1 MSRVLVP
8 LAQGCEELE
17 AITITDLLVRAGV
30 NVTTAGLDDR
40 PVTASRGTTII
51 PDTTIDSVLDQTFDL
66 IVLPGGL
73 PGADHL
79 RDDANVQT
87 LLKNHA
93 REGRYIGAI
102 CAAPKAV
109 AEAGLLDGKKA
120 TAYPGVLEAL
130 NDNRIEVK
138 SSAIEIDGNIITSRG
153 PGTAMDFALTLIEL
167 LEGPARKE
175 EVDRQLVR

>member
-17 AITITDLLVRAGV
+17 AITITDLLVRAGAE
-30 NVTTAGLDDR
+30 VTTAGLDDQ

-51 PDTTIDSVLDQTFDL
+51 PDTSIDSVLDQTFDL

-79 RDDANVQT
+79 RDNENVLK
-87 LLKNHA
+87 LLKKHA
-93 REGRYIGAI
+93 DEGKYVGAI
-102 CAAPKAV
+102 CAAPKAI
-109 AEAGLLDGKKA
+109 AAAGLLDGKKA

-130 NDNRIEVK
+130 DNEHIDVK
-138 SSAIEIDGNIITSRG
+138 DSAIEIDGKIVTSRG

-167 LEGPARKE
+167 LEGPAKRD
-175 EVDRQLVR
+175 EVNRQLVR